1 MTRRQL
7 ALLILINAILL
18 IAAMSLTDLTMV
30 LLMCVMGANIL
41 FIVSLSNQIKAD
53 AQRSVLQFKSLSEQ
67 QEKNF
72 NVKSAQL
79 ETIVSN
85 LPFPMALIDSQGNII
100 LSNPLF
106 HQFALEEAKPNET
119 DTKYFISEVRSFI
132 RNTYIS
138 EEASLKSININTI
151 DYQAISVP
159 VYDPKSR
166 YTGCLVMFLDIT
178 QILEGE
184 RMQKRFIADAS
195 HELKTPLSSIT
206 GMIQILNRPDFK
218 DEVTRQEF
226 TQQIEQEALRMDNII
241 QDLLTLSKLSSKAV
255 ILELERVAL
264 IDLIKGST
272 IDTRYSIPT
281 KPFSQ
286 YEHHMSSS
294 DLPVYWM
301 LEDPID
307 ESRYIF
313 NKTSSQLLTNKRI
326 DAYNHEAIKMLYY
339 SPINIW
345 SSSRLVSQGY
355 NADSRDG
362 YELGSFALDTD
373 SQMLFN
379 LYCNNRLKFND
390 ASCCSQ
396 PEAMSL
402 IQQIIFSL
410 FILR

>member
-106 HQFALEEAKPNET
+106 HQFALEDAKPNET

-206 GMIQILNRPDFK
+206 GMIRILNRPDFK
-218 DEVTRQEF
+218 DEETRLEF

-264 IDLIKGST
+264 IDLIKGAYAPLKQRFEEKKLS
-272 IDTRYSIPT
+272 
-281 KPFSQ
+281 F
-286 YEHHMSSS
+286 E
-294 DLPVYWM
+294 LNV
-301 LEDPID
+301 D
-307 ESRYIF
+307 ESIILNADREKFHQILTNLLVNGLKYTEKGSVKLQAHKQDGFCILTLQDTGIGIKKEDQKYIF
-313 NKTSSQLLTNKRI
+313 ERFYRSDHSRSRHSGGSGLGLAIVKSYLTAHKADIEVSSEVNEGTVFTIRI
-326 DAYNHEAIKMLYY
+326 PLAN
-339 SPINIW
+339 
-345 SSSRLVSQGY
+345 
-355 NADSRDG
+355 
-362 YELGSFALDTD
+362 
-373 SQMLFN
+373 
-379 LYCNNRLKFND
+379 
-390 ASCCSQ
+390 
-396 PEAMSL
+396 
-402 IQQIIFSL
+402 
-410 FILR
+410 

>member
-7 ALLILINAILL
+7 ALLILINGALL
-18 IAAMSLTDLTMV
+18 IASMLIPSQTSLILLT
-30 LLMCVMGANIL
+30 VMGANIA
-41 FIVSLSNQIKAD
+41 FIFSLSNQIKAE

-72 NVKSAQL
+72 NIKSAQL

-106 HQFALEEAKPNET
+106 HGFATPEAKPNET
-119 DTKYFISEVRSFI
+119 DTKYFISEIRSFI

-138 EEASLKSININTI
+138 EEAALKSININTI

-166 YTGCLVMFLDIT
+166 YTGSLVMFLDIT

-184 RMQKRFIADAS
+184 RIQKRFIADAS

-218 DEVTRQEF
+218 DEETRKEF

-255 ILELERVAL
+255 ILKLERVPL
-264 IDLIKGST
+264 IELIQSAYAPLKQNFEE
-272 IDTRYSIPT
+272 
-281 KPFSQ
+281 KK
-286 YEHHMSSS
+286 
-294 DLPVYWM
+294 
-301 LEDPID
+301 LEFGLTID
-307 ESRYIF
+307 ESIVLNVDREKFHQILTNLLVNGLKYTEKGSVRLEAHKQDGLCILSIQDTGIGIKKEDQKYIF
-313 NKTSSQLLTNKRI
+313 ERFYRSDHSRSRHSGGSGLGLAIVKSYLTAHKADIDVSSDPDQGTVFTLRI
-326 DAYNHEAIKMLYY
+326 PLAN
-339 SPINIW
+339 
-345 SSSRLVSQGY
+345 
-355 NADSRDG
+355 
-362 YELGSFALDTD
+362 
-373 SQMLFN
+373 
-379 LYCNNRLKFND
+379 
-390 ASCCSQ
+390 
-396 PEAMSL
+396 
-402 IQQIIFSL
+402 
-410 FILR
+410 